1 MLLLLKAELR
11 VQGRLSSECREPSSG
26 LGWKEKHN
34 NNKKYPPK
42 IAFPGEIQA
51 SKAAREGHMAPNTC
65 KAADPPSPALR
76 APSFPTRQ
84 QRLMSLDEPSSGN
97 VQIPGWFGW
106 EGTLALC

>member
-65 KAADPPSPALR
+65 RAATPPPQPFVRLH
-76 APSFPTRQ
+76 FP
-84 QRLMSLDEPSSGN
+84 PGSSG
-97 VQIPGWFGW
+97 
-106 EGTLALC
+106 